1 MPRDVKR
8 QGIASTVQL
17 GPEAAQ
23 NVSFVPYVDKRWPD
37 QDLEGTLGLHF
48 FKRFSVMTNW
58 DSNTIHMWP
67 RHDITRDVVAR
78 LGRWQSKTLAGCEHV
93 ACVKVTLIDPL
104 ANKAAQGATPPT
116 DPNAAPPSATTP
128 AATTSAPTTPA
139 TTTTAPTTTA
149 PTTTAPTAITPTTT
163 APTTTAPTTTA
174 PTTTAPTTAPALTQH
189 PGLVASIKRDAS
201 SSDLPLEVLIAVTP
215 AEGKP
220 PLKWMVV
227 NLPAGAERAMTHLSA
242 DYIGATLTVLD
253 ASPFPR
259 ACPASG
265 GCVDLLA
272 PPQEIRPAP
281 NEPGQSRMVAPS
293 QVKLIVGRKNIPP
306 ENLDKHALT
315 GKTIQLSVKVCTDAM
330 GAIFSLQNVQQS
342 GVPEYD
348 AKVMREIRETWRFE
362 PFLVDGKPVP
372 VCATQ
377 TFDHT
382 QYGRPRL
389 QQD

>member
-1 MPRDVKR
+1 
-8 QGIASTVQL
+8 
-17 GPEAAQ
+17 
-23 NVSFVPYVDKRWPD
+23 
-37 QDLEGTLGLHF
+37 
-48 FKRFSVMTNW
+48 MTNW
-58 DSNTIHMWP
+58 DSNTIYMWP

-78 LGRWQSKTLAGCEHV
+78 LGRWQSKTLGGCEHV
-93 ACVKVTLIDPL
+93 ACVKVNLIDPL
-104 ANKAAQGATPPT
+104 ANKPTTQPAAAPT
-116 DPNAAPPSATTP
+116 DPNAT
-128 AATTSAPTTPA
+128 
-139 TTTTAPTTTA
+139 
-149 PTTTAPTAITPTTT
+149 PTTTAPTAATTTAPSAPTTTSLPTTATTAPTPPPIAAPTT
-163 APTTTAPTTTA
+163 APTTPTAPT
-174 PTTTAPTTAPALTQH
+174 APAPMPAQH
-189 PGLVASIKRDAS
+189 PGLVASIVRDAS
-201 SSDLPLEVLIAVTP
+201 SIDLPLEVLIAVTP

-227 NLPAGAERAMTHLSA
+227 NLPGGAERAMTHLSA

-265 GCVDLLA
+265 GCVDMLA
-272 PPQEIRPAP
+272 PPQEIKQAP
-281 NEPGQSRMVAPS
+281 NEPGQSKMVPPS
-293 QVKLIVGRKNIPP
+293 QLKLIAGRKEIPP
-306 ENLDKHALT
+306 DDLHKHALT
-315 GKTIQLSVKVCTDAM
+315 GKTIQLSVKVCTDVM
-330 GAIFSLQNVQQS
+330 GAIFSLQNVHQS

-362 PFLVDGKPVP
+362 PFFVDGKPVP